1 MVSVHRVST
10 RCSNI
15 TAYDSW
21 AYLRTPC
28 IILLDP
34 LFCIFF
40 YRTSY
45 YQCSWAA
52 HFFAFSPWLW
62 WCRGTWTHLNKTI
75 RYFILALL
83 FPPNSAV
90 QKNEWF
96 RVHRATMHCFC
107 HACTHVSQGQEQQ
120 LGMVWCPPLVL
131 LLVTGAGEHGPDG
144 KPCAI
149 CTLRALRWIQRWSVA
164 DLAVPLL
171 PTSLFFCVVP
181 GSADFVAQ
189 LLGLLIY
196 HQRRRQIPFSRSKD
210 QPLSALKAV
219 AFYNLQFR
227 CFFHAFS
234 DHPDGAPL
242 MLATCKCGYSLE
254 YKRCSNLFC
263 WPLLQEGLA
272 P

>member
-75 RYFILALL
+75 RYFFLALL
-83 FPPNSAV
+83 FPPNSRSKRTCGSECIQLPLLLLLSFSCWWQVHCRGAWPWWEALCNLHTKIFAMDSALERSWSCCALV
-90 QKNEWF
+90 AYF
-96 RVHRATMHCFC
+96 SVLLRGPRVSRLCCSASGTADIPSPQAANTPFHDPRIN
-107 HACTHVSQGQEQQ
+107 
-120 LGMVWCPPLVL
+120 PLVL
-131 LLVTGAGEHGPDG
+131 KG
-144 KPCAI
+144 
-149 CTLRALRWIQRWSVA
+149 
-164 DLAVPLL
+164 
-171 PTSLFFCVVP
+171 
-181 GSADFVAQ
+181 
-189 LLGLLIY
+189 
-196 HQRRRQIPFSRSKD
+196 
-210 QPLSALKAV
+210 
-219 AFYNLQFR
+219 R
-227 CFFHAFS
+227 CI
-234 DHPDGAPL
+234 L
-242 MLATCKCGYSLE
+242 
-254 YKRCSNLFC
+254 
-263 WPLLQEGLA
+263 
-272 P
+272 